1 MIETFIAET
10 AMRLFE
16 NKYFLVAMILF
27 VIGFHTLLTHSNL
40 IKKVIGMNIMDTAIF
55 LLFVSIGFIEGGV
68 APIIEPG
75 VEQFYINPLPTV
87 LILTGIVV
95 AVSVTAFALA
105 LIVKLYHHYG
115 TVDAEE
121 IMRIRS
127 TEQ

>member
-1 MIETFIAET
+1 MIEVAL
-10 AMRLFE
+10 RLFE

-27 VIGFHTLLTHSNL
+27 IIGFHTLLTHSNL

-55 LLFVSIGFIEGGV
+55 LFFVSIGYVDGAV

-75 VEQFYINPLPTV
+75 VEQAYINPLPTV

-95 AVSVTAFALA
+95 AVSVTAFALS
-105 LIVKLYHHYG
+105 LIVKLYESYG
-115 TVDAEE
+115 TLDAEE

-127 TEQ
+127 NEP

>member
-1 MIETFIAET
+1 MTDIAIKLFDNMYYLVSMVLFI
-10 AMRLFE
+10 
-16 NKYFLVAMILF
+16 
-27 VIGFHTLLTHSNL
+27 IGFHTMLTHSNL
-40 IKKVIGMNIMDTAIF
+40 IKKVIGMNVMDTAIF
-55 LLFVSIGFIEGGV
+55 LFFVSIGYIHGGV

-75 VEQFYINPLPTV
+75 VEQTYINPLPTA

-105 LIVKLYHHYG
+105 LIIKLYHHYG
-115 TVDAEE
+115 TIDAEE